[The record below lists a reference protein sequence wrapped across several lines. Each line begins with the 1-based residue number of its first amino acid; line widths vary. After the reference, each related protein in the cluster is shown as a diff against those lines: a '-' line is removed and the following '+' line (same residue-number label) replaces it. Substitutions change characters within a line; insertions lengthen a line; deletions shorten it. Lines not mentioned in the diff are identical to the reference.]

1 MNRYFFYFFVFLL
14 VNACIPVIGVSTIG
28 MIKTG
33 VEVADDPRT
42 VGRIVDDEVIE
53 KKFLYK
59 ITQID
64 EKYLLKISTKSIDG
78 RFILKGNVD
87 TIDEKIKMTKIAWE
101 TNGVRSVENIIKVND
116 QSSLTDKAKD
126 LLITSQFKVA
136 LIAHKEVK
144 SNNFSFT
151 TINKNLYIFGIA
163 RTEEERKIVIN
174 EAKAGEYV
182 YDHPFLWGSKRTG
195 PDLHRVGG
203 KYSDNWHFNH
213 MYDPQSTSSG
223 SIMPRYPWLIKN
235 ELDKSQIEAKMKTMV
250 TLGVAYSEDDIAN
263 AQINMLEQGSTIE
276 ENLYT
281 DPDFVKAY
289 EADKKYAQESTSYGC
304 YKVGG

>member
-1 MNRYFFYFFVFLL
+1 MNRYFFYFFIFLL
-14 VNACIPVIGVSTIG
+14 INACVPVVGVSTVG
-28 MIKTG
+28 MIKTS

-53 KKFLYK
+53 KKFLFK
-59 ITQID
+59 ISQID
-64 EKYLLKISTKSIDG
+64 EKYLLKINANSIDG

-101 TNGVRSVENIIKVND
+101 TGGVRSVENIIKVND

-136 LIAHKEVK
+136 LIAHDKVK

-174 EAKAGEYV
+174 EAKAVQGVKEV
-182 YDHPFLWGSKRTG
+182 IPSIFLKA
-195 PDLHRVGG
+195 DLSNNQRIP
-203 KYSDNWHFNH
+203 N
-213 MYDPQSTSSG
+213 
-223 SIMPRYPWLIKN
+223 
-235 ELDKSQIEAKMKTMV
+235 
-250 TLGVAYSEDDIAN
+250 
-263 AQINMLEQGSTIE
+263 
-276 ENLYT
+276 
-281 DPDFVKAY
+281 
-289 EADKKYAQESTSYGC
+289 
-304 YKVGG
+304 

>member
-1 MNRYFFYFFVFLL
+1 
-14 VNACIPVIGVSTIG
+14 VIGVSTVG
-28 MIKTG
+28 MIKTS

-53 KKFLYK
+53 KKFLFK
-59 ITQID
+59 ISQID
-64 EKYLLKISTKSIDG
+64 EKYLLKINANSIDG

-101 TNGVRSVENIIKVND
+101 TGGVRSVENIIKVND

-136 LIAHKEVK
+136 LIAHDEVK

-174 EAKAGEYV
+174 EAKAVQGVKEV
-182 YDHPFLWGSKRTG
+182 IPSIFLKA
-195 PDLHRVGG
+195 DLSNNQRIP
-203 KYSDNWHFNH
+203 N
-213 MYDPQSTSSG
+213 
-223 SIMPRYPWLIKN
+223 
-235 ELDKSQIEAKMKTMV
+235 
-250 TLGVAYSEDDIAN
+250 
-263 AQINMLEQGSTIE
+263 
-276 ENLYT
+276 
-281 DPDFVKAY
+281 
-289 EADKKYAQESTSYGC
+289 
-304 YKVGG
+304 

>member
-174 EAKAGEYV
+174 EAKAVQDVKEV
-182 YDHPFLWGSKRTG
+182 IPSIFLKTDLSNNKRI
-195 PDLHRVGG
+195 P
-203 KYSDNWHFNH
+203 N
-213 MYDPQSTSSG
+213 
-223 SIMPRYPWLIKN
+223 
-235 ELDKSQIEAKMKTMV
+235 
-250 TLGVAYSEDDIAN
+250 
-263 AQINMLEQGSTIE
+263 
-276 ENLYT
+276 
-281 DPDFVKAY
+281 
-289 EADKKYAQESTSYGC
+289 
-304 YKVGG
+304 

>member
-1 MNRYFFYFFVFLL
+1 MNRYFFYFFIFLL
-14 VNACIPVIGVSTIG
+14 INACVPVIGVSTVG
-28 MIKTG
+28 MIKTS

-53 KKFLYK
+53 KKFLFK
-59 ITQID
+59 ISQID
-64 EKYLLKISTKSIDG
+64 EKYLLKINANSIDG

-101 TNGVRSVENIIKVND
+101 TGGVRSVENIIKVND

-136 LIAHKEVK
+136 LIAHDKVK

-174 EAKAGEYV
+174 EAKAVQGVKEV
-182 YDHPFLWGSKRTG
+182 IPSIFLKA
-195 PDLHRVGG
+195 DLSNNQRIP
-203 KYSDNWHFNH
+203 N
-213 MYDPQSTSSG
+213 
-223 SIMPRYPWLIKN
+223 
-235 ELDKSQIEAKMKTMV
+235 
-250 TLGVAYSEDDIAN
+250 
-263 AQINMLEQGSTIE
+263 
-276 ENLYT
+276 
-281 DPDFVKAY
+281 
-289 EADKKYAQESTSYGC
+289 
-304 YKVGG
+304 